1 MTALQI
7 IGYGYAFA
15 VVAYS
20 LLCVSIDPRPD
31 LLAATG
37 FEVVAVSV
45 TLFFALRARR
55 SESGR
60 LQKTVFN
67 GLLDHFLGGTAGV
80 LRATIN
86 LVAGVFLA
94 FIALDL
100 AAAMC
105 TRIGAYEV
113 ARPLYMVS
121 PLAQAARYVPGMHP
135 AFSAEILAG
144 AAIEGGYRSKA
155 REIFGM
161 LESIRL
167 EFYGER
173 SESYA
178 AFLADRAELSLKDGD
193 LASAERDYLKGLE
206 ISLFVLKDRGSGRIL
221 TRYADFLRDRG
232 RFAEADK
239 YYLQALEM
247 RQRQFGAHSDKA
259 LETLEAYRQLVVQA
273 GQKAP
278 GLKLGTDIA
287 EIDKRIAFE
296 KALKSKRDAKGD
308 PLVYSVFLLVM
319 IALGFVGGR
328 ILFGKKGVATRFL
341 LDRLIVKYRSA
352 PESLSEREMQRLRQ
366 LLDLTGRSLDE

>member
-31 LLAATG
+31 LAAATG
-37 FEVVAVSV
+37 FEVLAVSV

-60 LQKTVFN
+60 LEKAVVN
-67 GLLDHFLGGTAGV
+67 GLLDHFLGGAAGV
-80 LRATIN
+80 MRVTIN
-86 LVAGVFLA
+86 VVAGVFLA

-105 TRIGAYEV
+105 TRLGAYEV

-121 PLAQAARYVPGMHP
+121 PLTQAARYVPGMHP

-144 AAIEGGYRSKA
+144 AAIEGGYRSRA

-206 ISLFVLKDRGSGRIL
+206 ISLLVLKDRGSGRIL

-232 RFAEADK
+232 RFAEADR

-247 RQRQFGAHSDKA
+247 RQKQFGAHSDKA
-259 LETLEAYRQLVVQA
+259 LETLVAYRQLVVEA

-278 GLKLGTDIA
+278 GVKLGTDIA

-296 KALKSKRDAKGD
+296 KDLKSKRDAKGD
-308 PLVYSVFLLVM
+308 PVMYSVFLLVM
-319 IALGFVGGR
+319 IGVGFLAGR
-328 ILFGKKGVATRFL
+328 VLFGKKGLATRFL

-352 PESLSEREMQRLRQ
+352 PESLSEKEMQRLRH
-366 LLDLTGRSLDE
+366 LLDLTGRDLDE